1 MSEYKVGY
9 KKPPLHTQFL
19 PGQSGNPGGRPRR
32 LPTLRS
38 DVEEELAEEIEL
50 CLGDQTVTVT
60 KQKAVVKILV
70 SKAVAGNLR
79 ATSSLIS
86 LIEATGNE
94 EIGSNSTLQDQEL
107 LDAFVEREI
116 SRRAGFKGGNDA
128 EQK

>member
-1 MSEYKVGY
+1 
-9 KKPPLHTQFL
+9 
-19 PGQSGNPGGRPRR
+19 
-32 LPTLRS
+32 
-38 DVEEELAEEIEL
+38 LAEEIEL

-70 SKAVAGNLR
+70 SKAVAGDLR

-86 LIEATGNE
+86 LIEAAGNE
-94 EIGSNSTLQDQEL
+94 EIGSNSALQDQEL

-116 SRRAGFKGGNDA
+116 RRRAGFKGGNDA